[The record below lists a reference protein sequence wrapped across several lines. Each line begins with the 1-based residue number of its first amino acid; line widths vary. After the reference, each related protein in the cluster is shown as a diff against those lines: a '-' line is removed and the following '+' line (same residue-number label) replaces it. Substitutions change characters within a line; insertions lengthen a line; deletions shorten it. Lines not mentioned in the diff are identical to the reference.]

1 MHYQLQTPATM
12 SLLLFIALL
21 LHVNVTLGH
30 EELKNVAYSK
40 KVTLSSEFS
49 STSPYTGSKA
59 VNGIRTDFAHTALEK
74 HPWLIID
81 LEATYEIHEIEV
93 FARSG
98 CCGKLIV

>member
-30 EELKNVAYSK
+30 EELRNVAYSK
-40 KVTLSSEFS
+40 KVTLSSEHS
-49 STSPYTGSKA
+49 SHLYPGSKA
-59 VNGIRTDFAHTALEK
+59 VNGILTDFAHTAPEK

>member
-1 MHYQLQTPATM
+1 M

-30 EELKNVAYSK
+30 EELRNVAYSK
-40 KVTLSSEFS
+40 KVTLSSEY
-49 STSPYTGSKA
+49 STKYAYPGSKA
-59 VNGIRTDFAHTALEK
+59 VNGILTDFAHTALEK

-81 LEATYEIHEIEV
+81 LGATHEVHEIEV

>member
-1 MHYQLQTPATM
+1 M

-30 EELKNVAYSK
+30 EELRNVAYSK

-49 STSPYTGSKA
+49 SHLYPGWKA
-59 VNGIRTDFAHTALEK
+59 VNGILTDFAHTGNEK

-81 LEATYEIHEIEV
+81 LGETYEIHEIEV

>member
-1 MHYQLQTPATM
+1 M

-40 KVTLSSEFS
+40 KVTLSSEYS
-49 STSPYTGSKA
+49 SNSPYPGSKA
-59 VNGIRTDFAHTALEK
+59 VNGILTDFATTGSEK

-81 LEATYEIHEIEV
+81 LGATYEVHQIEV

>member
-1 MHYQLQTPATM
+1 M

-40 KVTLSSEFS
+40 KVTLSSEY
-49 STSPYTGSKA
+49 STKYAYPGSKA
-59 VNGIRTDFAHTALEK
+59 VNGILTDFAHTGIEK

-81 LEATYEIHEIEV
+81 LGATYEVHQIEV